1 MRPPARTRRATTPSA
16 SRAGPRRVRGGPG
29 PRAARTTAAAGGPR
43 PGRRAPRVPARLP
56 ISSAREAVD
65 PISSAREAVD
75 LLLPLVEQA
84 SPLDGRAELL
94 EVVVDQLDLR
104 EPRRLLRHL
113 RTPIRRHLELL
124 AARPQRLGRRG
135 ERPVHE
141 AARAFG
147 IARAAHDAH
156 RADLV
161 ARPLAG
167 SHAAHRKA

>member
-65 PISSAREAVD
+65 

-113 RTPIRRHLELL
+113 RAPIRRHLELL

-147 IARAAHDAH
+147 IARAAH
-156 RADLV
+156 
-161 ARPLAG
+161 
-167 SHAAHRKA
+167 